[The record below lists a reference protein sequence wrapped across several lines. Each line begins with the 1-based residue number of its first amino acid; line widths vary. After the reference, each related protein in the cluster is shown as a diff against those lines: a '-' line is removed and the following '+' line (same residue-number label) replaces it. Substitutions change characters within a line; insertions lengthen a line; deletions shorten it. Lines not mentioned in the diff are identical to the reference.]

1 MIEIDLKNRG
11 RSPSASVCA
20 KWLAPLLLAAGS
32 LCLTAP
38 AAKAETRSLKLYFI
52 HTGERAEITFKRNGR
67 YDSNGLKRINQFL
80 RDWRRNE
87 PTKMDPRL
95 LDLVWEAYRASG
107 SRDYIHVVSAYRSPA
122 TNSMLRSR
130 SNGVAKKSQHML
142 GRAMDFYLP
151 DVKLKKLREIGLKM
165 QGGGVGY
172 YPRSGS
178 PFVHFDVGNVRH
190 WPKMSRKE
198 LVALF
203 PNGKT
208 LHVPS
213 DGKPL
218 PGFEQAV
225 AAYEARRKSGGT
237 AIALA
242 SSGSSSRGG
251 GLLAALF
258 GRSADEEEESGGAV
272 VASAP
277 REAPARKPAPPQKA
291 VVEAKP
297 DQPANGDGKIRILPP
312 ELARPAEI
320 PAAAEPQQETIVA
333 ALPSR
338 DAPLPIA
345 APRPKLEVGENGAPL
360 DEAAAQVA
368 MAVPLPSRRP
378 DYTPPAE
385 LAPKEPM
392 QVASTEPATV
402 GEAIAAAVPLPSGRP
417 EDAQASLIAAALPD
431 SVSALPETAAYA
443 PAEPVSLQVAAAP
456 LAEMEG
462 FAAAPEEII
471 PEPQPDHVASIGATP
486 RSALAASGPGIDPAS
501 VLGGVKTTPKSARPS
516 AHDTKPDPRPMVIA
530 AQPQAARWALD
541 GNYIANN
548 TEGTKAPSYAYK
560 IVYSAP
566 REVYTAGFQQGDVQA
581 QANKFSGKAVTFL
594 SVARFN

>member
-1 MIEIDLKNRG
+1 M
-11 RSPSASVCA
+11 
-20 KWLAPLLLAAGS
+20 
-32 LCLTAP
+32 TAQ
-38 AAKAETRSLKLYFI
+38 AAKAETRSLRLYFI

-67 YDSNGLKRINQFL
+67 YDANGLKQINQFL

-142 GRAMDFYLP
+142 GKAMDFYLP
-151 DVKLKKLREIGLKM
+151 DVRLKKLREIGLKM

-172 YPRSGS
+172 YPSSGS

-225 AAYEARRKSGGT
+225 AAYESRRKSGGT

-258 GRSADEEEESGGAV
+258 GRSADEEEESGGSV
-272 VASAP
+272 TASA
-277 REAPARKPAPPQKA
+277 APARTPARPQKPAA
-291 VVEAKP
+291 EAKP
-297 DQPANGDGKIRILPP
+297 EQPAKADGKIRILPP
-312 ELARPAEI
+312 ELARPVEI

-333 ALPSR
+333 ALPNR
-338 DAPLPIA
+338 DAPLPVA
-345 APRPKLEVGENGAPL
+345 APRPKLDLGENGAPA

-385 LAPKEPM
+385 LATKEAA

-402 GEAIAAAVPLPSGRP
+402 GEAIAAAVPLPTGRP
-417 EDAQASLIAAALPD
+417 EDAQASLLLASLPN
-431 SVSALPETAAYA
+431 SVSALPEAAAYA
-443 PAEPVSLQVAAAP
+443 PEEATSVQVAAAP
-456 LAEMEG
+456 LSEADG
-462 FAAAPEEII
+462 LAAALEELN
-471 PEPQPDHVASIGATP
+471 PEPNPERVASIAATP
-486 RSALAASGPGIDPAS
+486 KSALVASAPGVDPAS

-516 AHDTKPDPRPMVIA
+516 AHDTRPDPKPMVIA

-560 IVYSAP
+560 VVYSAP
-566 REVYTAGFQQGDVQA
+566 REVYTAGFQQGEMQA
-581 QANKFSGKAVTFL
+581 QANKFSGNAVTFL

>member
-1 MIEIDLKNRG
+1 MIEFDLKNRG
-11 RSPSASVCA
+11 RSPRGTVWA

-67 YDSNGLKRINQFL
+67 YDANGLKQINQFL

-130 SNGVAKKSQHML
+130 SKGVAKKSQHML

-172 YPRSGS
+172 YPTSGS

-237 AIALA
+237 AVALA

-272 VASAP
+272 ASAA
-277 REAPARKPAPPQKA
+277 RDEAPARKPAPPQR
-291 VVEAKP
+291 VVAEAKP
-297 DQPANGDGKIRILPP
+297 EQPAKGDGKIRILPP
-312 ELARPAEI
+312 ELARPVDI

-345 APRPKLEVGENGAPL
+345 APRPQVDVGENGAPL

-385 LAPKEPM
+385 LAAKEPT

-402 GEAIAAAVPLPSGRP
+402 GEAIAAAVPLPTGRP

-431 SVSALPETAAYA
+431 SISAVPETAAYA
-443 PAEPVSLQVAAAP
+443 PTEPTPLQVAAAP
-456 LAEMEG
+456 FPEAKD

-471 PEPQPDHVASIGATP
+471 PEPQPERVASIRATP
-486 RSALAASGPGIDPAS
+486 KSALAANGPGADPAS

-516 AHDTKPDPRPMVIA
+516 VQDTKPDPKPMVIA

>member
-1 MIEIDLKNRG
+1 M
-11 RSPSASVCA
+11 S

-32 LCLTAP
+32 LCLTVP

-52 HTGERAEITFKRNGR
+52 HTGEKAEITFKRNGR
-67 YDSNGLKRINQFL
+67 YDANGLKQINQFL

-107 SRDYIHVVSAYRSPA
+107 SSDYIHVVSAYRSPA

-142 GRAMDFYLP
+142 GKAMDFYLP

-172 YPRSGS
+172 YPTSGS

-225 AAYEARRKSGGT
+225 AAYEARRKAGGT
-237 AIALA
+237 AVALA

-258 GRSADEEEESGGAV
+258 GRGADEEEESGGAV
-272 VASAP
+272 VAAAAP
-277 REAPARKPAPPQKA
+277 EEAPARKPAPPQKA
-291 VVEAKP
+291 IVQVKP
-297 DQPANGDGKIRILPP
+297 DAPANGDGKIRIVPP

-320 PAAAEPQQETIVA
+320 PTAAEPQRETIIA

-338 DAPLPIA
+338 DAPRPLA
-345 APRPKLEVGENGAPL
+345 APRPQVDVGDISAPV
-360 DEAAAQVA
+360 DEPAAQVA

-385 LAPKEPM
+385 LATKSAA
-392 QVASTEPATV
+392 QIASTEPATV
-402 GEAIAAAVPLPSGRP
+402 GEAIAAAVPLPTERP
-417 EDAQASLIAAALPD
+417 EHAQARLIA
-431 SVSALPETAAYA
+431 SALPESVSAVPEASAYA
-443 PAEPVSLQVAAAP
+443 PAEPASLQVAAAP
-456 LAEMEG
+456 LPKADA

-471 PEPQPDHVASIGATP
+471 REPQLERVASVQATFK
-486 RSALAASGPGIDPAS
+486 SALAASGSGVDPAS

-516 AHDTKPDPRPMVIA
+516 AHDTKPDPRPKVIPA
-530 AQPQAARWALD
+530 HPQAARWALD
-541 GNYIANN
+541 SNYIANN

-566 REVYTAGFQQGDVQA
+566 REIYTAGFQQGDVQG
-581 QANKFSGKAVTFL
+581 QAHRFSGKAVTFL